1 MLAERVGL
9 RRRRT
14 DIVLYFSLRRGNW
27 GKGCNVFVE
36 EDSGESGKV
45 NKCGS
50 STYDSHHG
58 RTCSRRN

>member
-1 MLAERVGL
+1 MLAERVGS

-27 GKGCNVFVE
+27 GKGCDMFVE
-36 EDSGESGKV
+36 ESGWNELSEESGEP
-45 NKCGS
+45 

-58 RTCSRRN
+58 CTCP